1 MASLW
6 PEDFN
11 AVCVRV
17 CVAAHCALHCFV
29 CPPICCHV
37 GARAAACS
45 AGFFLETSV
54 ISAPICAGTLSDENK
69 ASLLRF
75 CKSPHS
81 LPPPHPHTLHPLASR
96 PPHRM
101 RLRHVACRRSPLTVN
116 QQIARAAPSTL
127 LRAKCCDASCIPSAW
142 FGYLWT
148 TAGKYKYA
156 YVYGFSGDLW

>member
-1 MASLW
+1 MCGSSLCS
-6 PEDFN
+6 PLLCLPSYLLLCRRSGRPP
-11 AVCVRV
+11 VHRV
-17 CVAAHCALHCFV
+17 
-29 CPPICCHV
+29 
-37 GARAAACS
+37 
-45 AGFFLETSV
+45 FFLETSV

-75 CKSPHS
+75 CD
-81 LPPPHPHTLHPLASR
+81 PPPLTHLHPHTLRPLASR

-127 LRAKCCDASCIPSAW
+127 LRAKRCDASCIPSAW